1 MYTLTRKAL
10 LVAGLITSLNLG
22 FSAFTTVSTAH
33 AQNLTPA
40 TAAALREQAQQ
51 LQNSRTQPTLGANPT
66 ATGSNSTGL
75 NNNTGVANNRNNPSG
90 NLNGNQNDPLFNADP
105 LPPKQV
111 TAFQRF
117 VFDTT
122 GKLLPYYGDKAL
134 KQTTRFN
141 DSNLPVSADYE
152 ISAGDEIL
160 VRAWG
165 GIEINQA
172 TTVDRDGQL
181 DIPRVGTFPVAGVK
195 ARDLNN
201 YLKAEI
207 GKFYKNF
214 EISAT
219 LGKLAGLNIYVTG
232 QARSPGMH
240 VVSST
245 STLASVA
252 FTVAQ
257 PGASGSYRSIS
268 LKRGGNTVATFD
280 LYELLR
286 DGELKN
292 DRKLQPGDVILIGNA
307 GNRVALNVEG
317 PAAAIF
323 EAKEGETLQDL
334 VRMAGIDL
342 TLIRQDSVLI
352 EGFQPN
358 NPAAPRAIEQLGFQR
373 AMGDALRDGDI
384 VTLFPARQQFSNA
397 VTLKGNVADPARYPH
412 FPGMRIADLIP
423 NTDMLIPPSYFE
435 QRNALPLNQRVT
447 RREQSEE
454 LQVKNL
460 GPLPIELTEN
470 SGNRQDREI
479 IANNSNNQ
487 LGAVQNTNTLNTQQ
501 QPNNQQL
508 GMNNSSL
515 GNLRAADQLQP
526 TVEDTV
532 RNLLPQINWEYA
544 VVERLN
550 KQELKPQLIPFN
562 LRKALAKDNVQNL
575 ELQPGDVVTIFS
587 ADDADIPKAN
597 KTTLVKISGEVAAP
611 GYYQLQP
618 GETIRDALAKAGGV
632 TDNAYLFGTKLT
644 RRAIQEQQTEQLLK
658 ALDQA
663 ERLLQASTTAR
674 ASSALNAGDANTA
687 QNIAASQQAYLE
699 RLRQVQPDGRVVL
712 DVEPDSTTL
721 AQLPPI
727 ELEDGDTI
735 NVPPVPG
742 QVAVFGSVFSQGA
755 FGYRKGRTVFD
766 YLGDAGGAAKS
777 SDKGSIFVLRA
788 NGTVSSAQQGWVP
801 FVSGLYGKKAL
812 PGDAIYVPED
822 YERMSFLKTM
832 LDVSTVFYQVGL
844 GALAIEAIRD

>member
-1 MYTLTRKAL
+1 MNAFLRIRAIAL
-10 LVAGLITSLNLG
+10 LVPAVLL
-22 FSAFTTVSTAH
+22 AFHTAH
-33 AQNLTPA
+33 AQTLSPSA
-40 TAAALREQAQQ
+40 AAALREQIQQ
-51 LQNSRTQPTLGANPT
+51 QQNSRSQSPQNI
-66 ATGSNSTGL
+66 NSSDQEKNRGINSDQSG
-75 NNNTGVANNRNNPSG
+75 NNNANNNANNRNSDSQQGDRPENK
-90 NLNGNQNDPLFNADP
+90 
-105 LPPKQV
+105 LPDKPV
-111 TAFQRF
+111 TSFQRY

-122 GKLLPYYGDKAL
+122 GKFLPYYGDNAL

-207 GKFYKNF
+207 GKYYKNF

-257 PGASGSYRSIS
+257 PGANGSYRSIS

-323 EAKEGETLQDL
+323 EAREGETLRDL
-334 VRMAGIDL
+334 VEMAGIDL
-342 TLIRQDSVLI
+342 TLTRQDSVLI
-352 EGFQPN
+352 EGFKTD
-358 NPAAPRAIEQLGFQR
+358 NPTAPRAIEQLAFER
-373 AMGDALRDGDI
+373 AMAGALCDGDI
-384 VTLFPARQQFSNA
+384 VTMFPTRQVFSNA

-412 FPGMRIADLIP
+412 FPGMRVSDLIP
-423 NTDMLIPPSYFE
+423 NTDMLIPPSYYE
-435 QRNALPLNQRVT
+435 QRNALTLNQRVG
-447 RREQSEE
+447 RKEKSEE
-454 LQVKNL
+454 MQVKIL
-460 GPLPIELTEN
+460 GPLPIELQKKGEKNANDDTSLPLNNTVEN
-470 SGNRQDREI
+470 QSKRE
-479 IANNSNNQ
+479 
-487 LGAVQNTNTLNTQQ
+487 
-501 QPNNQQL
+501 NQQFQTGTFSDL
-508 GMNNSSL
+508 RNS
-515 GNLRAADQLQP
+515 DQLQP

-550 KQELKPQLIPFN
+550 KKELKPQLIPFN
-562 LRKALAKDNVQNL
+562 LRKALAKDNTQNL

-587 ADDADIPKAN
+587 ADDADIPKAD
-597 KTTLVKISGEVAAP
+597 KTALIKVSGEVRAP
-611 GYYQLQP
+611 GYYQIKS
-618 GETIRDALAKAGGV
+618 GETIRDVLVKAGGL
-632 TDNAYLFGTKLT
+632 TSNAYLFGTKLT
-644 RRAIQEQQTEQLLK
+644 RRAIQAQQAEQLKK
-658 ALDQA
+658 ALEQA
-663 ERLLQASTTAR
+663 ERLLQASATAR
-674 ASSALNAGDANTA
+674 TGSALNAGDASTA

-699 RLRQVQPDGRVVL
+699 RLRQVKPDGRVVL
-712 DVEPDSTTL
+712 AIEPDSNTL
-721 AQLPPI
+721 AELPPL

-735 NVPPVPG
+735 NIPPTPG

-755 FGYRKGRTVFD
+755 FAYSNGRTVFD

-822 YERMSFLKTM
+822 YERTSFLKTM

>member
-1 MYTLTRKAL
+1 MNFKHLIVASAL
-10 LVAGLITSLNLG
+10 AGCVLSNATAQSL
-22 FSAFTTVSTAH
+22 S
-33 AQNLTPA
+33 PA
-40 TAAALREQAQQ
+40 AAAALRDQAQQ
-51 LQNSRTQPTLGANPT
+51 LQNSRNQPIQQGTNPT
-66 ATGSNSTGL
+66 ATESSSTNAGS
-75 NNNTGVANNRNNPSG
+75 
-90 NLNGNQNDPLFNADP
+90 LNGNSNNQNNNSGSNAEQARTEEP

-117 VFDTT
+117 VFNNT
-122 GKLLPYYGDKAL
+122 GKYLPYYGDKAL
-134 KQTTRFN
+134 KQSTRFN

-207 GKFYKNF
+207 GKYYKNF

-245 STLASVA
+245 STLASVV

-257 PGASGSYRSIS
+257 PGENGSYRSIS
-268 LKRGGNTVATFD
+268 LKRGGNIVATFD

-292 DRKLQPGDVILIGNA
+292 DRKLQPGDVVLVGNA
-307 GNRVALNVEG
+307 GSRVALNVEG

-323 EAKEGETLQDL
+323 ETKQGETLQDL

-352 EGFQPN
+352 EGFKPD
-358 NPAAPRAIEQLGFQR
+358 NPTAPRAIEQLNFQR
-373 AMGDALRDGDI
+373 AMGDSLRDGDI
-384 VTLFPARQQFSNA
+384 VTLFPARLTFSNA
-397 VTLKGNVADPARYPH
+397 VTLKGNVADPARYPYY
-412 FPGMRIADLIP
+412 PGMRIADLIP
-423 NTDMLIPPSYFE
+423 NTDILIPPSYYQQQGALALDQNINRKKAFE
-435 QRNALPLNQRVT
+435 QNRDKRLGSISDKVSSTDRTIPSDKIDRQMANGKLL
-447 RREQSEE
+447 EE
-454 LQVKNL
+454 
-460 GPLPIELTEN
+460 
-470 SGNRQDREI
+470 
-479 IANNSNNQ
+479 
-487 LGAVQNTNTLNTQQ
+487 TQQ
-501 QPNNQQL
+501 AENA
-508 GMNNSSL
+508 GV
-515 GNLRAADQLQP
+515 
-526 TVEDTV
+526 TVEDTI

-562 LRKALAKDNVQNL
+562 LRKALAKDNIQNL

-597 KTTLVKISGEVAAP
+597 KTALVKISGEVLAP
-611 GYYQLQP
+611 GFYQIQA
-618 GETIRDALAKAGGV
+618 GETIRDALAKAGGI

-644 RRAIQEQQTEQLLK
+644 RRAIQQQQTEQLQK

-663 ERLLQASTTAR
+663 ERLLQASTTTR
-674 ASSALNAGDANTA
+674 AGGALNAGDANTA
-687 QNIAASQQAYLE
+687 QSISASQQAYLD

-712 DVEPDSTTL
+712 NVEPNSDTL
-721 AQLPPI
+721 AQLPPL

-735 NVPPVPG
+735 SVPPVPG

-755 FGYRKGRTVFD
+755 FAYRSGRTVFD
-766 YLGDAGGAAKS
+766 YLSDAGGAAKS

-788 NGTVSSAQQGWVP
+788 NGTVSSAQQGWIP

-822 YERMSFLKTM
+822 YERTSFLKTV

>member
-22 FSAFTTVSTAH
+22 LSAFTPVSTAH

-66 ATGSNSTGL
+66 ATGSNSTGV
-75 NNNTGVANNRNNPSG
+75 NNTSTGFSNNRNDS
-90 NLNGNQNDPLFNADP
+90 NGNPNDPLLTADP

-122 GKLLPYYGDKAL
+122 GKLLPHYGDKAL
-134 KQTTRFN
+134 KQSARFN

-181 DIPRVGTFPVAGVK
+181 DIPRIGTFPVAGVK
-195 ARDLNN
+195 ARDLDN

-454 LQVKNL
+454 LQIKNL
-460 GPLPIELTEN
+460 GPLPIELIEN

-479 IANNSNNQ
+479 IANNSNNNQ
-487 LGAVQNTNTLNTQQ
+487 LAAAQNTNTQNTQQQ
-501 QPNNQQL
+501 QPNNQQQ

-755 FGYRKGRTVFD
+755 FAYRKGRTIFD

>member
-1 MYTLTRKAL
+1 MPLMYTIIRKAL
-10 LVAGLITSLNLG
+10 FVGSLLTGSLIGLQADLWVSPVQAQSL
-22 FSAFTTVSTAH
+22 S
-33 AQNLTPA
+33 PA
-40 TAAALREQAQQ
+40 AAAALRDQAQQ
-51 LQNSRTQPTLGANPT
+51 LQNSRNQPTQGTNPT
-66 ATGSNSTGL
+66 ATESQST
-75 NNNTGVANNRNNPSG
+75 NAG
-90 NLNGNQNDPLFNADP
+90 NLNFSGNNGNSNNNEDQERSRAEEA
-105 LPPKQV
+105 LPPKPV

-122 GKLLPYYGDKAL
+122 GKFLPYYGDKAL

-141 DSNLPVSADYE
+141 DSNLPVSVDYE

-207 GKFYKNF
+207 GKYYKNF

-257 PGASGSYRSIS
+257 PGANGSYRSIS
-268 LKRGGNTVATFD
+268 LKRGANTVATFD

-307 GNRVALNVEG
+307 GNRVALNVDG

-373 AMGDALRDGDI
+373 ALGDTLRDGDI
-384 VTLFPARQQFSNA
+384 VTLFPARLAFSNA
-397 VTLKGNVADPARYPH
+397 VTLKGNVADPARYPF

-423 NTDMLIPPSYFE
+423 NTDMLIPPSYYE
-435 QRNALPLNQRVT
+435 QRNALTLNQRVT
-447 RREQSEE
+447 RKEQSEE
-454 LQVKNL
+454 LQIQSL
-460 GPLPIELTEN
+460 GPLPIELEE
-470 SGNRQDREI
+470 SSSNRQDREI
-479 IANNSNNQ
+479 TGTRNSN
-487 LGAVQNTNTLNTQQ
+487 T
-501 QPNNQQL
+501 PNNNARSRQRSDQDLRTGML
-508 GMNNSSL
+508 GTL
-515 GNLRAADQLQP
+515 GAADQLQP

-550 KQELKPQLIPFN
+550 KQELKPQLISFN
-562 LRKALAKDNVQNL
+562 LRKALAKDSIQNL

-597 KTTLVKISGEVAAP
+597 KTTLVKISGEVVAP
-611 GYYQLQP
+611 GYYQIQS
-618 GETIRDALAKAGGV
+618 GETIRDALAKAGGI
-632 TDNAYLFGTKLT
+632 TENAYLFGTKLT
-644 RRAIQEQQTEQLLK
+644 RRAIQKQQAEQLQK

-674 ASSALNAGDANTA
+674 SSSALNAGDAGTA

-699 RLRQVQPDGRVVL
+699 RLRRVQPDGRVVL
-712 DVEPDSTTL
+712 EVKPDSNTL
-721 AQLPPI
+721 AQLPPL

-735 NVPPVPG
+735 NVPPTPG

-755 FGYRKGRTVFD
+755 FAYRNGRTVFD

>member
-1 MYTLTRKAL
+1 MYTIIRKAL
-10 LVAGLITSLNLG
+10 FVGSLLTGSIIGLQADLWVSPVQAQSL
-22 FSAFTTVSTAH
+22 S
-33 AQNLTPA
+33 PA
-40 TAAALREQAQQ
+40 AAAALRDQAQQ
-51 LQNSRTQPTLGANPT
+51 LQNSRNQPTQGTNPT
-66 ATGSNSTGL
+66 ATESQST
-75 NNNTGVANNRNNPSG
+75 NAG
-90 NLNGNQNDPLFNADP
+90 NLNFSGNNGNSNNNEDQERSRVEEA
-105 LPPKQV
+105 LPPKPV

-122 GKLLPYYGDKAL
+122 GKFLPYYGDKAL

-141 DSNLPVSADYE
+141 DSNLPVSVDYE

-207 GKFYKNF
+207 GKYYKNF

-257 PGASGSYRSIS
+257 PGANGSYRSIS
-268 LKRGGNTVATFD
+268 LKRGASTVATFD

-307 GNRVALNVEG
+307 GNRVALNVDG

-358 NPAAPRAIEQLGFQR
+358 NPTAPRAIEQLGFQR
-373 AMGDALRDGDI
+373 ALGDTLRDGDI
-384 VTLFPARQQFSNA
+384 VTLFPARLAFSNA
-397 VTLKGNVADPARYPH
+397 VTLKGNVADPARYPF

-423 NTDMLIPPSYFE
+423 NTDMLIPPSYYQQRGALALDQTVNRQKVYEENRVKRLGKIPAESSEKSSPNAPTQSGNEPDSDLLE
-435 QRNALPLNQRVT
+435 QTKMA
-447 RREQSEE
+447 
-454 LQVKNL
+454 
-460 GPLPIELTEN
+460 EN
-470 SGNRQDREI
+470 SQ
-479 IANNSNNQ
+479 
-487 LGAVQNTNTLNTQQ
+487 V
-501 QPNNQQL
+501 
-508 GMNNSSL
+508 
-515 GNLRAADQLQP
+515 

-562 LRKALAKDNVQNL
+562 LRKALAKDSIQNL

-597 KTTLVKISGEVAAP
+597 KSTLVKISGEVVAP
-611 GYYQLQP
+611 GYYQIQS
-618 GETIRDALAKAGGV
+618 GETIRDALAKAGGI
-632 TDNAYLFGTKLT
+632 TENAYLFGTKLT
-644 RRAIQEQQTEQLLK
+644 RRAIQKQQAEQLQK

-674 ASSALNAGDANTA
+674 SSSALNAGDAGTA

-699 RLRQVQPDGRVVL
+699 RLRRVQPDGRVVL
-712 DVEPDSTTL
+712 EVKPDSNTL
-721 AQLPPI
+721 AQLPPL

-735 NVPPVPG
+735 NVPPTPG

-755 FGYRKGRTVFD
+755 FAYRNGRTVFD